1 MKTSFTARLASF
13 AFAAL
18 LTAGT
23 LAGINGLA
31 VNHTPDAADAL
42 LARVVASQQG

>member
-1 MKTSFTARLASF
+1 MKTSTTARFASF
-13 AFAAL
+13 FFAVL

-31 VNHTPDAADAL
+31 VGDATDTL
-42 LARVVASQQG
+42 MARVQAAQKA